1 MNAIPQVNSA
11 LAAHAAGKL
20 RADERLANA
29 RAFAARALGAG
40 AILAGTG
47 AALGLAFWGYAQ
59 IGAPVAPFAFTT
71 YFLMTTQC
79 SFGGSSSI
87 SVQTLAL
94 QRHHSC
100 AKQVNAG
107 TAIHAALKR
116 LQPVDLSLRLT
127 IAPGF
132 QHGIANGL
140 DVLP

>member
-1 MNAIPQVNSA
+1 MFDVGQQLFAVPGLLPDMLESIRLLTDPATVRILQA
-11 LAAHAAGKL
+11 ETAD
-20 RADERLANA
+20 RASDPPTLVSLCTKA
-29 RAFAARALGAG
+29 
-40 AILAGTG
+40 
-47 AALGLAFWGYAQ
+47 
-59 IGAPVAPFAFTT
+59 
-71 YFLMTTQC
+71 
-79 SFGGSSSI
+79 GSSSI

-94 QRHHSC
+94 QRHHPC

-107 TAIHAALKR
+107 TAIHAPLER

>member
-71 YFLMTTQC
+71 HFLMTTQC
-79 SFGGSSSI
+79 SFGGDARPASKAPL
-87 SVQTLAL
+87 VTNFTKFNAVRFGDKEVVTGAQFADGDQ
-94 QRHHSC
+94 QRPSEHQRYI
-100 AKQVNAG
+100 K
-107 TAIHAALKR
+107 
-116 LQPVDLSLRLT
+116 LSRP
-127 IAPGF
+127 I
-132 QHGIANGL
+132 
-140 DVLP
+140 LP

>member
-40 AILAGTG
+40 AILAGAG

-71 YFLMTTQC
+71 RFLMTAQC
-79 SFGGSSSI
+79 SFGGDARSASKAPF
-87 SVQTLAL
+87 VTKFTKFNTVNFGDKEGVTGAQFADGDQ
-94 QRHHSC
+94 QRPPEHQC
-100 AKQVNAG
+100 Y
-107 TAIHAALKR
+107 IE
-116 LQPVDLSLRLT
+116 LSRP
-127 IAPGF
+127 I
-132 QHGIANGL
+132 
-140 DVLP
+140 LP

>member
-1 MNAIPQVNSA
+1 VISDFMGEDGVYDLILVAEYRHLDEDRLDAAIDQESPGDVQRLSQRKLPYPEIWRVDIEGEKPFSA
-11 LAAHAAGKL
+11 FRVAV
-20 RADERLANA
+20 RVS
-29 RAFAARALGAG
+29 G
-40 AILAGTG
+40 AILA
-47 AALGLAFWGYAQ
+47 
-59 IGAPVAPFAFTT
+59 
-71 YFLMTTQC
+71 
-79 SFGGSSSI
+79 GSSSI

-94 QRHHSC
+94 QRHHPC

-107 TAIHAALKR
+107 TAIHAPLER